1 MLEKAKI
8 LKERYGSNISTP
20 FLQELLWF
28 HRIKTDQDK
37 ELLALEF
44 LNLCAS
50 HATHDNLFN
59 KDLSTAKYRK
69 DMQVRNII
77 YNFPELESIAHSS
90 DEEHVKWNKIEE
102 SLNKKF
108 ESSFNYAYLKERFE
122 SVNMFFASVSL
133 LRKASLG
140 MKTSRR
146 WTSKFLFPFS
156 FETMFIDV
164 DNRNETFSMDR
175 RFFSRGGEVL
185 YMMISRAKNA
195 DTFKELMLEIFKNS
209 DQNRRWSN
217 LLATL
222 RDDEYNIYSNDTQ
235 LGFLSEDSHVV
246 YDALVDDL
254 IALFKSDIPH
264 NDLFEHFSSIAS
276 FYMVHFI
283 LMIALKYKK
292 SSLLKSG
299 EEKIIYPVELL
310 APRSDHVRRSSRQ
323 IYKINEDLP
332 LEALRTVFDEYM
344 TSLEGIRNKEELI
357 EKLDNELNYGSA
369 EDYDES
375 DEFDLVKIKK
385 EIWDEIA
392 KKAKGDLL
400 SVHRILL
407 KGTGLASVKKT
418 NSYRY
423 LASDEW
429 LKTLVLINVD
439 SRMPF
444 HDFIDILYS
453 KYGFIMS
460 DRHSIL
466 LLENFSKNDFAKNEA
481 RLFERLR
488 SLGLLES
495 KSDGYAYVINSYG
508 RKQV

>member
-50 HATHDNLFN
+50 HATHDDLFN
-59 KDLSTAKYRK
+59 KELSTAKYRK

-77 YNFPELESIAHSS
+77 YNFPELESITHSS
-90 DEEHVKWNKIEE
+90 DEEHIKWTKIEE

-122 SVNMFFASVSL
+122 SVDMFFASVSL

-140 MKTSRR
+140 MSTSRR

-164 DNRNETFSMDR
+164 DNRKETFSMDR

-185 YMMISRAKNA
+185 YLMISRAKNA
-195 DTFKELMLEIFKNS
+195 DVLKELILDIFKNS
-209 DQNRRWSN
+209 EQNRRWDN

-222 RDDEYNIYSNDTQ
+222 RDEEHNIYSNDTQ
-235 LGFLSEDSHVV
+235 LGFLGEDSHVV

-264 NDLFEHFSSIAS
+264 NDLFEHLTSIAS

-283 LMIALKYKK
+283 LTIALKYKK

-344 TSLEGIRNKEELI
+344 GSLEGITNKEELI
-357 EKLDNELNYGSA
+357 EKLDSELNYGRI

-375 DEFDLVKIKK
+375 DAFDLEKIKK
-385 EIWDEIA
+385 EIWSEIT

-400 SVHRILL
+400 SIHRILL

-444 HDFIDILYS
+444 HDFIDILYD
-453 KYGFIMS
+453 KYGFVIS
-460 DRHSIL
+460 NRHSIL
-466 LLENFSKNDFAKNEA
+466 LLETFSENDFTKNEA

-488 SLGLLES
+488 ALGLLES
-495 KSDGYAYVINSYG
+495 KSDGYAYIVNSYG
-508 RKQV
+508 RR

>member
-1 MLEKAKI
+1 MFKKSKI

-37 ELLALEF
+37 ELLTLEF

-50 HATHDNLFN
+50 QASEDKLFN
-59 KDLSTAKYRK
+59 ADIKAIKYRK

-77 YNFPELESIAHSS
+77 YNFPELESIVHSK
-90 DEEHVKWNKIEE
+90 DEESVKWKNIE
-102 SLNKKF
+102 SAL
-108 ESSFNYAYLKERFE
+108 SSKDLPYTYEYLQKRFE
-122 SVNMFFASVSL
+122 SVDVFFTSVSL

-140 MKTSRR
+140 MSTKRR

-164 DNRNETFSMDR
+164 DNRNDSFSMDR

-195 DTFKELMLEIFKNS
+195 NVLENLMLEIFKNS
-209 DQNRRWSN
+209 KQNRRWDN

-222 RDDEYNIYSNDTQ
+222 RDDQHNIYSNDTQ
-235 LGFLSEDSHVV
+235 LGFLSEDSHSV
-246 YDALVDDL
+246 YDELVDDL
-254 IALFKSDIPH
+254 ISLLKSDISH
-264 NDLFEHFSSIAS
+264 NDMFEHFSSIAS

-283 LMIALKYKK
+283 LTIALQYKK
-292 SSLLKSG
+292 SSLLKSDD
-299 EEKIIYPVELL
+299 EKIVYPVELL

-332 LEALRTVFDEYM
+332 LEALRKVFDGYM
-344 TSLEGIRNKEELI
+344 SSLENITDKEELVRR
-357 EKLDNELNYGSA
+357 LDNELNYGSID
-369 EDYDES
+369 DYDNS
-375 DEFDLVKIKK
+375 DEFDLPEIKK
-385 EIWDEIA
+385 DIWDEIS

-400 SVHRILL
+400 AIHRILL

-429 LKTLVLINVD
+429 LKTLVLINVE

-444 HDFIDILYS
+444 HEFVDKLYD

-460 DRHSIL
+460 NKHSIL
-466 LLENFSKNDFAKNEA
+466 LLETYSENDYKKNES

-488 SLGLLES
+488 ALGLLES
-495 KSDGYAYVINSYG
+495 KSDGYAYVVNRYG
-508 RKQV
+508 RK

>member
-20 FLQELLWF
+20 FLQELMWF

-37 ELLALEF
+37 ELLTLEF
-44 LNLCAS
+44 LNVCAS
-50 HATHDNLFN
+50 QASEDNLFN
-59 KDLSTAKYRK
+59 KDIKAVKYRK

-77 YNFPELESIAHSS
+77 YNFPELESIARSK
-90 DEEHVKWNKIEE
+90 EEESVKWKNIE
-102 SLNKKF
+102 SALLNKL
-108 ESSFNYAYLKERFE
+108 ELPYTYEYLQKRFE
-122 SVNMFFASVSL
+122 SVEVFYNSVSL

-140 MKTSRR
+140 MNTSRR

-164 DNRNETFSMDR
+164 DNRKDTFSMDR

-195 DTFKELMLEIFKNS
+195 EILQGLMLEIFKNS
-209 DQNRRWSN
+209 TQNKRWDS
-217 LLATL
+217 LLSTL
-222 RDDEYNIYSNDTQ
+222 RDDKHHIYSNDTQ
-235 LGFLSEDSHVV
+235 LGFLSADSHSV
-246 YDALVDDL
+246 YDELVDDL
-254 IALFKSDIPH
+254 ISLLKSDIPH

-283 LMIALKYKK
+283 LTVALENTKL
-292 SSLLKSG
+292 SLLKSG
-299 EEKIIYPVELL
+299 EEKIVYPVELL

-332 LEALRTVFDEYM
+332 LEALKKVFDGYM
-344 TSLEGIRNKEELI
+344 SSIEEITDKEKLI
-357 EKLDNELNYGSA
+357 ERLDKELNYVI
-369 EDYDES
+369 DDDNES
-375 DEFDLVKIKK
+375 EELNLVQIKK
-385 EIWDEIA
+385 DIWDQIA

-400 SVHRILL
+400 AIHRILL

-423 LASDEW
+423 LANDEW
-429 LKTLVLINVD
+429 LKTLVLINIE

-444 HDFIDILYS
+444 HDFVDILYD
-453 KYGFIMS
+453 KYGFIIGS
-460 DRHSIL
+460 KHSTL
-466 LLENFSKNDFAKNEA
+466 LLETYSDNDYNKNEN

-488 SLGLLES
+488 ALGLLES
-495 KSDGYAYVINSYG
+495 KSDGYAYVINRYG
-508 RKQV
+508 RK

>member
-8 LKERYGSNISTP
+8 LKERYGKDIKTP

-37 ELLALEF
+37 ELLTLEF
-44 LNLCAS
+44 LNVCAS
-50 HATHDNLFN
+50 HAVAGELFN
-59 KDLSTAKYRK
+59 KELKTAKYRK
-69 DMQVRNII
+69 DMQVRNIM
-77 YNFPELESIAHSS
+77 YNFPELESIVHSKD
-90 DEEHVKWNKIEE
+90 DERVKWKNIEIA
-102 SLNKKF
+102 LLKKL
-108 ESSFNYAYLKERFE
+108 ELPYTYGYLEKRFE
-122 SVNMFFASVSL
+122 SVDVFFTSVSL

-140 MKTSRR
+140 MNTSRR

-164 DNRNETFSMDR
+164 DNRKDTFSMDR

-185 YMMISRAKNA
+185 YMMVSRAKNV
-195 DTFKELMLEIFKNS
+195 DVLKDLMLGIFKDSTQNKRWNS
-209 DQNRRWSN
+209 

-222 RDDEYNIYSNDTQ
+222 RDDGHNIYSNDTQ
-235 LGFLSEDSHVV
+235 LGFLSAETHSV

-254 IALFKSDIPH
+254 ILLMKSDIPH

-283 LMIALKYKK
+283 LTIALENKK
-292 SSLLKSG
+292 SSILKSG
-299 EEKIIYPVELL
+299 EEKIVYPLELL

-332 LEALRTVFDEYM
+332 LEGLRTVFDSYM
-344 TSLEGIRNKEELI
+344 SSLENITDKEELI
-357 EKLDNELNYGSA
+357 KKLDDELNYVI
-369 EDYDES
+369 DDDDES
-375 DEFDLVKIKK
+375 EEFDLPQIKK
-385 EIWDEIA
+385 DIWMEIA

-400 SVHRILL
+400 AIHRILL

-439 SRMPF
+439 RRIPF
-444 HDFIDILYS
+444 HDFVDKLYD
-453 KYGFIMS
+453 KYGFIIS
-460 DRHSIL
+460 NKHSVL
-466 LLENFSKNDFAKNEA
+466 LLETYSENDYKKNEA

-488 SLGLLES
+488 ALGLLES
-495 KSDGYAYVINSYG
+495 KSDGYAYVLNRYG
-508 RKQV
+508 RK

>member
-1 MLEKAKI
+1 MFKKSKI

-20 FLQELLWF
+20 FLQELMWF

-37 ELLALEF
+37 ELLTLEF
-44 LNLCAS
+44 LNVCAS
-50 HATHDNLFN
+50 HAAEDKLFSKELN
-59 KDLSTAKYRK
+59 TARYRK
-69 DMQVRNII
+69 DMQARNII
-77 YNFPELESIAHSS
+77 YNFPELESIVHSS
-90 DEEHVKWNKIEE
+90 DEENVKWKNIEAA
-102 SLNKKF
+102 LLKKL
-108 ESSFNYAYLKERFE
+108 ELPYTYGYLQRRFE
-122 SVNMFFASVSL
+122 SVDVFFTSVSL
-133 LRKASLG
+133 LQKASLG
-140 MKTSRR
+140 MSTSRR

-164 DNRNETFSMDR
+164 DNRKETFSMDR

-185 YMMISRAKNA
+185 YMMISRAKNV
-195 DTFKELMLEIFKNS
+195 DVLKELMLNIFKNS
-209 DQNRRWSN
+209 TQNKRWDS

-222 RDDEYNIYSNDTQ
+222 RDDQHNIYSNDTQ

-254 IALFKSDIPH
+254 ISLLKSDIPH
-264 NDLFEHFSSIAS
+264 NDLFEYFSSISS

-283 LMIALKYKK
+283 LTIALQNKK
-292 SSLLKSG
+292 ASLLKSE
-299 EEKIIYPVELL
+299 EEKVVYPVELL

-332 LEALRTVFDEYM
+332 LEALRKVFDGYM
-344 TSLEGIRNKEELI
+344 SSLENITDKEELVRR
-357 EKLDNELNYGSA
+357 LDNELNYGSID
-369 EDYDES
+369 DYDDS
-375 DEFDLVKIKK
+375 DEFDLSEIKK
-385 EIWDEIA
+385 DIWNEIS

-400 SVHRILL
+400 AIHRILL

-429 LKTLVLINVD
+429 LKTLVLINVE

-444 HDFIDILYS
+444 HDFVDKLYD
-453 KYGFIMS
+453 KYGFIIS
-460 DRHSIL
+460 NKHSIL
-466 LLENFSKNDFAKNEA
+466 LLETYSENDYKKNES

-488 SLGLLES
+488 ALGLLES
-495 KSDGYAYVINSYG
+495 KSDGYAYVINRYG
-508 RKQV
+508 RK

>member
-1 MLEKAKI
+1 MFEKAKI

-37 ELLALEF
+37 ELLTLEF
-44 LNLCAS
+44 LNVCAS
-50 HATHDNLFN
+50 HAAEDKLFN
-59 KDLSTAKYRK
+59 KELNTAKYRK

-77 YNFPELESIAHSS
+77 YNFPELESIVHSS
-90 DEEHVKWNKIEE
+90 DEESVKWKNIEI
-102 SLNKKF
+102 SLLKKL
-108 ESSFNYAYLKERFE
+108 ELPYSYGYLQKRFE
-122 SVNMFFASVSL
+122 SVDVFFTSVSL

-140 MKTSRR
+140 MNTSRR

-164 DNRNETFSMDR
+164 DNRKDTFSMDR

-195 DTFKELMLEIFKNS
+195 DVLKELMLDIFKNS
-209 DQNRRWSN
+209 TQNKRWDG

-222 RDDEYNIYSNDTQ
+222 RDNENNIYSNDAQ
-235 LGFLSEDSHVV
+235 LGFLSADSHNV
-246 YDALVDDL
+246 YDQLVEDL
-254 IALFKSDIPH
+254 ISLLKSDIPH
-264 NDLFEHFSSIAS
+264 NDLFEHFSSISS
-276 FYMVHFI
+276 FYMTHFI
-283 LMIALKYKK
+283 LTVALEATQT
-292 SSLLKSG
+292 SILKNG
-299 EEKIIYPVELL
+299 DKKIIYPVELI
-310 APRSDHVRRSSRQ
+310 APRADHVRRSSRQ

-332 LEALRTVFDEYM
+332 LEALEKVFKDYM
-344 TSLEGIRNKEELI
+344 SSLEDITDKEELAR
-357 EKLDNELNYGSA
+357 KLDNELNYKGI
-369 EDYDES
+369 DYSDDS
-375 DEFDLVKIKK
+375 DEFNFFEIKK
-385 EIWDEIA
+385 DIWNEIA

-400 SVHRILL
+400 AMHRILL

-429 LKTLVLINVD
+429 LKTLVLINVQ

-444 HDFIDILYS
+444 HDFVDILYD
-453 KYGFIMS
+453 KYGFIIS
-460 DRHSIL
+460 NKHSVL
-466 LLENFSKNDFAKNEA
+466 LLETYSENDYKKNET

-488 SLGLLES
+488 ALGLLES
-495 KSDGYAYVINSYG
+495 KSDGYAYVINRYG
-508 RKQV
+508 RK